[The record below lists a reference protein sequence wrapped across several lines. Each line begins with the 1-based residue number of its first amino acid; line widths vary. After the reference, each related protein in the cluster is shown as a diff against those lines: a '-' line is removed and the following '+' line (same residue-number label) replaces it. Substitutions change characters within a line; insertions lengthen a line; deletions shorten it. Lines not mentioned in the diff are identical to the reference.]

1 MILGVRVTMMHAIG
15 GLGEDGEMLLQQI
28 EEDLE
33 ESGDITVATRC
44 AASRIGHNEPQSI
57 RLFASTAYFVQFSS
71 LAYSR
76 YGYKARVF

>member
-57 RLFASTAYFVQFSS
+57 RPFASTAYFVQFSS
-71 LAYSR
+71 LEYSR